1 MFKYRSDPKGMV
13 YGLNR
18 IYPQWKRHCVLNGV
32 YPHGLLAQRNL
43 RFYDRFFL
51 KCNCHDKR

>member
-13 YGLNR
+13 YGLNG
-18 IYPQWKRHCVLNGV
+18 IYPQWKRHYVLNGV

-43 RFYDRFFL
+43 RFYDRFFFEV
-51 KCNCHDKR
+51 